1 VADGVKNAAFN
12 TFLLYYETNVLG
24 LPGALSG
31 LSVFL
36 AMCVDAVSDPLMGSI
51 SDHFRSRWGRRHP
64 FMYAAALPAAVSF
77 YGLLDPPDGLGQ
89 GGLFVWMT
97 GMSILVRLSLTLH
110 QIPSDAL
117 APELTRHYDERT
129 SLVGF
134 RFLFGWAGALGFSLL
149 AWVVFFPRFPDGRN
163 DPDAYVPL
171 ALAGAVM
178 SFCSILACAG
188 GTHRL
193 IPLLRGTVSTFSLRR
208 FVADVRNALANYSYR
223 MVLMATIFGA
233 VAMGFYEAFALYLG
247 TYFWEFDDGD
257 QATLLLALAGAMLVA
272 LPAARWISLASDKR
286 RAALAIVAFAISI
299 GGLPIYARF
308 LGWLP
313 ENGDPRLLAIVAGH
327 AAVVVAAIIA
337 SGILMFSMIQDA
349 VDENEL
355 ETGERQEGVFISAIT
370 FTGKAISGIGNLL
383 GGIALHLIDFPVRAD
398 PGTVPQEKVD
408 LLGWAV
414 GPGLMLLYAIAF
426 VFLRRYRITRARH
439 LEILAELERRARAG
453 A

>member
-1 VADGVKNAAFN
+1 MA
-12 TFLLYYETNVLG
+12 
-24 LPGALSG
+24 
-31 LSVFL
+31 
-36 AMCVDAVSDPLMGSI
+36 
-51 SDHFRSRWGRRHP
+51 
-64 FMYAAALPAAVSF
+64 
-77 YGLLDPPDGLGQ
+77 
-89 GGLFVWMT
+89 
-97 GMSILVRLSLTLH
+97 
-110 QIPSDAL
+110 
-117 APELTRHYDERT
+117 
-129 SLVGF
+129 
-134 RFLFGWAGALGFSLL
+134 
-149 AWVVFFPRFPDGRN
+149 
-163 DPDAYVPL
+163 
-171 ALAGAVM
+171 
-178 SFCSILACAG
+178 FCSILVCAA

-193 IPLLRGTVSTFSLRR
+193 IPRLRRPAESFSAGR

-257 QATLLLALAGAMLVA
+257 QATMILALAGAMLVA

-286 RAALAIVAFAISI
+286 RAALGIAAFAIAI

-313 ENGDPRLLAIVAGH
+313 ENGDPRLLAIVAAH
-327 AAVVVAAIIA
+327 AGIVVAAIIA

-355 ETGERQEGVFISAIT
+355 ETGQRQEGVFISAIA
-370 FTGKAISGIGNLL
+370 FTGKAVSGVGNLL
-383 GGIALHLIDFPVRAD
+383 GGVALHLIDFPVRAE

-414 GPGLMLLYAIAF
+414 GPGLALLYAIAF

-439 LEILAELERRARAG
+439 REILAELERRQGRG
-453 A
+453 G